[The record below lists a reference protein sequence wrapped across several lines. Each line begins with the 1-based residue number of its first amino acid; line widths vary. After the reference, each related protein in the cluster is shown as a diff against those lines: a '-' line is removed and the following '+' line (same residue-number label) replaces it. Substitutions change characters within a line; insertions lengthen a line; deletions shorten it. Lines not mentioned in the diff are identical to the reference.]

1 MKHLL
6 VESTLEQISS
16 LREKL
21 PSGEVLIEKL
31 IEQKKIIKEKEKDI
45 RRHVTW
51 ENHITNY
58 VSLVKYSK
66 MVQP

>member
-21 PSGEVLIEKL
+21 PSGEVLIEKFIEVEGL
-31 IEQKKIIKEKEKDI
+31 IDSGI
-45 RRHVTW
+45 R
-51 ENHITNY
+51 
-58 VSLVKYSK
+58 
-66 MVQP
+66 